1 MQTIAVL
8 LTVYNRKEK
17 TILCLQ
23 NLYAQL
29 PINGYEVDVYMTD
42 DESTDGTSEY
52 VAKQFLDVHIIH
64 SKGNL
69 FWNRGMFIAWKTA
82 ANNED
87 YDYYLWLNNDTFI
100 YNDAIIRLLNCSN
113 KFMDK
118 SIIVGTTCAIG
129 NDNIIT
135 YGGYKNNIGLLKPI
149 NKPQNCDCFN
159 GNVVL
164 FPKYVYKKVGM
175 NDPFFH
181 HALGDFDYG
190 LRAKKIGINSIVA
203 SGLIGECD
211 NHETFSTWCNPQM
224 PFFKRWKAFRTPLG
238 QNPEEFFIYE
248 KRHHGLLMAIFH
260 YVTNHVRIIFPWIWS
275 YKN

>member
-17 TILCLQ
+17 TTLCLQ
-23 NLYAQL
+23 NLYVQL
-29 PINGYEVDVYMTD
+29 PINGYDVDVYMTD
-42 DESTDGTSEY
+42 DGSTDGTSED
-52 VAKQFLDVHIIH
+52 VAEQFSKVNIIH

-69 FWNRGMFIAWKTA
+69 FWNRGMFTAWNAA
-82 ANNED
+82 ANNKD

-100 YNDAIIRLLNCSN
+100 YDDAIIRLLNCSN
-113 KFMDK
+113 EFADK
-118 SIIVGTTCAIG
+118 NIIVGTTCAVE
-129 NDNIIT
+129 NTNIIT
-135 YGGYKNNIGLLKPI
+135 YGGYKSGIGLLKPI
-149 NKPQNCDCFN
+149 NEPQVCDYFN
-159 GNVVL
+159 GNIVL

-190 LRAKKIGINSIVA
+190 LRAKKIGINLIVT

-211 NHETFSTWCNPQM
+211 EHKTFATWCNPEI
-224 PFFKRWKAFRTPLG
+224 PFSVRWKALYTPLG

-248 KRHHGLLMAIFH
+248 KRHHGLFLAIFH
-260 YVTNHVRIIFPWIWS
+260 YITNYLRVFFPQIWI
-275 YKN
+275 YK